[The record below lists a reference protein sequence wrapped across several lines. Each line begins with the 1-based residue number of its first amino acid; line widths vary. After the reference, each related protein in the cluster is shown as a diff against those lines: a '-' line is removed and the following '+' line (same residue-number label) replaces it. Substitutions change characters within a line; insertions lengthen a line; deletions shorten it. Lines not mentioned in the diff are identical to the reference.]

1 MAAIQSKK
9 FYWIG
14 KRSAWQEAQIWR
26 EKRRAMAEAFQSN
39 STALANS
46 LGAAQANQIA
56 GFANNAI
63 QAGVTRIQ
71 AAAKAKAKLLA

>member
-9 FYWIG
+9 FNWLAR
-14 KRSAWQEAQIWR
+14 RSAWQESLAWR
-26 EKRRAMAEAFQSN
+26 AKRRAMAEEFQSN
-39 STALANS
+39 TAALANS

-71 AAAKAKAKLLA
+71 DAAKAKLSKLA

>member
-1 MAAIQSKK
+1 MPAIQSKK
-9 FYWIG
+9 FNWLV
-14 KRSAWQEAQIWR
+14 KRSAWQESQAWR
-26 EKRRAMAEAFQSN
+26 AKRRAMAEEFQSN
-39 STALANS
+39 TMALANS

-71 AAAKAKAKLLA
+71 AAAKAKLNTLA

>member
-1 MAAIQSKK
+1 MAAVQSKK
-9 FYWIG
+9 FGWFR
-14 KRSAWQEAQIWR
+14 KVSAWEQSQTWR
-26 EKRRAMAEAFQSN
+26 QKRRAMAEEFQN
-39 STALANS
+39 NTMALANS

-71 AAAKAKAKLLA
+71 AAAKARLDTLA